1 MDGALWWRTGRG
13 PNREN
18 ERNMKLLS
26 QSLLALGLIAS
37 TVSIASAAGV
47 TARKLTRKVTYSA
60 IQATSITPVR
70 IAGRTIEGK
79 ITFAGSLGGTPTG
92 NATEACGRVNVY
104 ASKYVPA
111 ADGDLFGHDEV
122 VKTVKATPVDA
133 GDLGKGCKYLM
144 LQLPHSVSL
153 AIDANYTPTAAW
165 TPTCQGNISQI
176 TSSKVATITLPNA
189 NVKVSLDLS
198 IDYKYCGNLN

>member
-1 MDGALWWRTGRG
+1 
-13 PNREN
+13 
-18 ERNMKLLS
+18 MKLLS
-26 QSLLALGLIAS
+26 QSLIALGLIAS
-37 TVSIASAAGV
+37 TVSAASAAGNI
-47 TARKLTRKVTYSA
+47 AGKLTRKVTYSA
-60 IQATSITPVR
+60 IQQSAITQVR

-79 ITFAGSLGGTPTG
+79 VTFAGSLGGTPTG

-111 ADGDLFGHDEV
+111 ADGDLFGHSEV
-122 VKTVKATPVDA
+122 VKSVKATPVDA
-133 GDLGKGCKYLM
+133 SDLSKGCKYIM

-153 AIDANYTPTAAW
+153 AIDSNYLPTTAW

-189 NVKVSLDLS
+189 NVKVSLDLAL
-198 IDYKYCGNLN
+198 DYKYCGNMN